1 MCKYPINNK
10 WFIYYQILEYARK
23 AGVTNG
29 RDADVYLA
37 EYCNIDI
44 VLAKDILCSWIDNYD
59 ELNKKC
65 SWNQL
70 SKFEGNYE
78 ED

>member
-1 MCKYPINNK
+1 MSKCLINDK
-10 WFIYYQILEYARK
+10 WFIYYQILEYARR
-23 AGVTNG
+23 AGVTNSC
-29 RDADVYLA
+29 DADVYLA

-65 SWNQL
+65 YWN
-70 SKFEGNYE
+70 
-78 ED
+78 

>member
-1 MCKYPINNK
+1 MSKCPINDK
-10 WFIYYQILEYARK
+10 WFIYYQILEYARR
-23 AGVTNG
+23 AGVTNSC
-29 RDADVYLA
+29 DADVYLA

-44 VLAKDILCSWIDNYD
+44 ELAKDILYSWVDNYD
-59 ELNKKC
+59 ELNRKC
-65 SWNQL
+65 SWNSL

>member
-10 WFIYYQILEYARK
+10 WFIYYQILEYARR
-23 AGVTNG
+23 AGVTNSCN
-29 RDADVYLA
+29 ADVYLA

-65 SWNQL
+65 SWNKL

-78 ED
+78 KY

>member
-1 MCKYPINNK
+1 MSKCPINDK
-10 WFIYYQILEYARK
+10 WFIYYQILEYARR
-23 AGVTNG
+23 AGVTNR
-29 RDADVYLA
+29 RDAAAYLA

-44 VLAKDILCSWIDNYD
+44 GLAKDIICSWKDNYD
-59 ELNKKC
+59 ELNKKY

-78 ED
+78 KY